1 MTEASRPPQHPA
13 DVADDEIDLR
23 ALFGTLAEGKGR
35 IALFMLIAG
44 IFGLVYVLIAPPIYQ
59 ANAIVQVEQKKGGI
73 AGLGDMGELLGTPSE
88 AVTEIQ
94 LIKSRAVI
102 GGAVDRLKL
111 DIEAKPLHFPLI
123 GQAFARR
130 FLPTPA
136 QPLAEPPYGLSSH
149 AWGGERISVERLQVP
164 PLWEGKPLL
173 LQLTDDQHFVLLDT
187 QHHPLLQ
194 GSVGE
199 SLDQGGF
206 KLLVS
211 DLAGRPGSR
220 FELTKHNRVQTILDY
235 QDDLKALEKGKD
247 SGIIELA
254 LESTDVDKA
263 VATINAIAQIYVR
276 QNVERTSAEA
286 AQSLEFLKQQLPEI
300 RKQLEDSEQRMNK
313 FQSSTRTVDI
323 SLETK
328 AVLDQLVEFDTRLSE
343 LQLKRA
349 EMDRKYTP
357 EHPAY
362 RALLQQTRELEAD
375 KAQLSGKIQG
385 LPETQQELLRL
396 QRDVEVTTQIYTQ
409 LLNKIQELDIV
420 RAGAV
425 GNVRLIDPAVVAPEP
440 VMPKPA
446 LTIVLAIILG
456 LMTGIGFVLARASMN
471 RGVISAEQLENIGLP
486 VYATVPLSE
495 DQSKLVKRLRL
506 RRLQAQQQSLVL
518 AKRNPADLAIESLR
532 GLRTSLHFAML
543 DAGNNI
549 LMISGPSPEVG
560 KSFVSTNLAALI
572 AESGQKVLLIDA
584 DMRKGHIHGF
594 FRLDE
599 KQGLSELIAAEI
611 TPEQAI
617 HATEIENLH
626 FIARGRVPPN
636 PAELLMNP
644 RFEAFL
650 KKASEMYD
658 LVLIDT
664 PPILAVTDAAIIG
677 KLAGTA
683 MIVTRFAQN
692 PIKEIEATLRRFEQN
707 GIVIKGAILNAVE
720 RRAARYYGYEGY
732 DYYQY
737 EYKSG
742 K

>member
-1 MTEASRPPQHPA
+1 MTEATRPLHPTQT
-13 DVADDEIDLR
+13 ADDEINLL
-23 ALFGTLAEGKGR
+23 ALFGTLAEGKW
-35 IALFMLIAG
+35 IIILFTIVAALV
-44 IFGLVYVLIAPPIYQ
+44 GLAYVLAAPPVYQ
-59 ANAIVQVEQKKGGI
+59 ANAIVQVEEKKGGI
-73 AGLGDMGELLGTPSE
+73 PGLSEMSELLGTPSE

-111 DIEAKPLHFPLI
+111 DIEAEPLNFPGI

-130 FLPTPA
+130 FLPTPD
-136 QPLAEPPYGLSSH
+136 QPFAEPPFGLSEF
-149 AWGGERISVERLQVP
+149 AWGGESIAVERLQVP
-164 PLWEGKPLL
+164 SAWEGEPFI
-173 LQLTDDQHFVLLDT
+173 LQITDGQHFILLDAEG
-187 QHHPLLQ
+187 QAVLQ

-199 SLDQGGF
+199 SIDHSGF

-211 DLAGRPGSR
+211 ELAGRPGTR
-220 FELTKHNRVQTILDY
+220 FELTKHNRVQTVLKY
-235 QDDLKALEKGKD
+235 QEALKASEKGKE

-254 LESTDVDKA
+254 LESTEADQA

-300 RKQLEDSEQRMNK
+300 RKQLEGSEQRMNA
-313 FQSSTRTVDI
+313 FQSSVRTVDI
-323 SLETK
+323 SIETK
-328 AVLDQLVEFDTRLSE
+328 AVLDQLVELDTRLSE

-349 EMDRKYTP
+349 EMDRKYTA

-362 RALLQQTRELEAD
+362 RALQQQMLELQAD
-375 KAQLSGKIQG
+375 KAALNGKIKD

-396 QRDVEVTTQIYTQ
+396 KRDVEVTTEIYTQ
-409 LLNKIQELDIV
+409 LLNKVQELDIV
-420 RAGAV
+420 RAGTV
-425 GNVRLIDPAVVAPEP
+425 GNVRLIDPAVIA
-440 VMPKPA
+440 PKPVKPKKGMVVA
-446 LTIVLAIILG
+446 LATMLG
-456 LMTGIGFVLARASMN
+456 LMLGIGFTLARAAMN
-471 RGVISAEQLENIGLP
+471 RGVVSAEQVENIGLP

-495 DQSKLVKRLRL
+495 DQSKLVQMLKR

-518 AKRNPADLAIESLR
+518 AKRNPADLSIESLR

-549 LMISGPSPEVG
+549 LMISGSSPDVG

-572 AESGQKVLLIDA
+572 AESGQKVLLVDA
-584 DMRKGHIHGF
+584 DMRKGHIHDF
-594 FRLDE
+594 FRLE
-599 KQGLSELIAAEI
+599 GKQGLSELIAGEI
-611 TPEQAI
+611 PPEQAT
-617 HATEIENLH
+617 HATEVEGLH
-626 FIARGRVPPN
+626 FIARGRIPPN

-644 RFEAFL
+644 RFDAFL

-677 KLAGTA
+677 KLAGTS
-683 MIVTRFAQN
+683 MIVARFARN
-692 PIKEIEATLRRFEQN
+692 PVKEIDATLRRFEQN
-707 GIVIKGAILNAVE
+707 GITIKGAVLNAVE

-732 DYYQY
+732 GYYQY
-737 EYKSG
+737 EYKPG